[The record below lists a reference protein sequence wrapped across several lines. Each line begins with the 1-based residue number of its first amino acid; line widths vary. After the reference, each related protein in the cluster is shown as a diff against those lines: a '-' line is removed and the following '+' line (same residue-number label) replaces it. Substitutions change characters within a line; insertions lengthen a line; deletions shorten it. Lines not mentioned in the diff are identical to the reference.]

1 MNSLFKCFFLC
12 FLPLLSPATFA
23 SEDLDHDQGDHLGH
37 GHTDALHFLHP
48 LVTESPLPENEA
60 RLQFQFDNLAGDGG
74 QSISLIGTV
83 EFAPVRWFSVEASLP
98 LTHVDPEAGSSETR
112 VGDAGLGF
120 KFASF
125 AYEEQGI
132 LLSAGLEL
140 GLPTGNEER
149 GIGSDH
155 VVELEPWIGL
165 GLKCEHLE
173 WIVRIG
179 AGFPLNQNGDREA
192 DVEIEWSTS
201 LLFHIVEDRFA
212 ALIELDGLSIFGEA
226 EDGFNNVSVTP
237 GVRVFPFENPDV
249 SLGFGIRLPLTN
261 DRESHAQGIFTLY
274 FHF

>member
-23 SEDLDHDQGDHLGH
+23 SEALDHDQGEHAGH

-60 RLQFQFDNLAGDGG
+60 RLEFQFDNLAGDGG
-74 QSISLIGTV
+74 DSISLIGTV

-98 LTHVDPEAGSSETR
+98 LTHLDPEAGSSETR
-112 VGDAGLGF
+112 LGDVGLGF

-125 AYEEQGI
+125 AFEEQGI

-149 GIGSDH
+149 GIGNDH
-155 VVELEPWIGL
+155 VVELEPWVGL
-165 GLKCEHLE
+165 GLKCERLE
-173 WIVRIG
+173 WIARIG

-201 LLFHIVEDRFA
+201 LLFHIVEGRFA

-226 EDGFNNVSVTP
+226 EDGFNNISVTP

-249 SLGFGIRLPLTN
+249 SLGVGIRLPLTN
-261 DRESHAQGIFTLY
+261 DRESHVQGIFTLY